1 MVPFGLGGPIK
12 INLWH
17 ADGSDIE
24 LVNVHK
30 GYGKPNRWLICYLRN
45 GFEFNLP
52 IYGMGKNQPAIST
65 IVSGVDYILGRL
77 TTAEEQ
83 AEIAKIQ
90 FIVP

>member
-17 ADGSDIE
+17 AD
-24 LVNVHK
+24 

-83 AEIAKIQ
+83 AKIAKIQ